1 MDAVYKWKQKLN
13 FQKELEYE
21 ANKINSGYLS
31 EKSIDNII
39 KRLVK
44 KIKSKS
50 LMEKDKLDQS

>member
-1 MDAVYKWKQKLN
+1 MDAFYKWKQKLN
-13 FQKELEYE
+13 FQKKLEYE

-44 KIKSKS
+44 EIKSKS
-50 LMEKDKLDQS
+50 LMEKDKLD